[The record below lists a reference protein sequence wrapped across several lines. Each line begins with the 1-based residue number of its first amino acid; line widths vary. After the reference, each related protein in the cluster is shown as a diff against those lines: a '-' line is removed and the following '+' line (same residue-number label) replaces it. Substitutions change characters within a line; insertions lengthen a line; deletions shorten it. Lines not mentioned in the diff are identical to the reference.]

1 MKNFEK
7 KLDYFSNFVGDA
19 CGQIDDLVVELNDDI
34 GNITFE
40 SEDNMLLK
48 TFNNPSNPVGFKCDN
63 CDFAAKSERGLKTHK
78 TRKHSKCEWCEFIC
92 DDEKEMK
99 KHKFDK
105 HTMEYGAELLQD
117 CYI

>member
-1 MKNFEK
+1 
-7 KLDYFSNFVGDA
+7 
-19 CGQIDDLVVELNDDI
+19 
-34 GNITFE
+34 
-40 SEDNMLLK
+40 MLLK

-63 CDFAAKSERGLKTHK
+63 CEFAAKSERGLKTHM
-78 TRKHSKCEWCEFIC
+78 TRKHSKCDWCEFIC

>member
-1 MKNFEK
+1 M
-7 KLDYFSNFVGDA
+7 DR
-19 CGQIDDLVVELNDDI
+19 Q
-34 GNITFE
+34 
-40 SEDNMLLK
+40 
-48 TFNNPSNPVGFKCDN
+48 
-63 CDFAAKSERGLKTHK
+63 KTHK
-78 TRKHSKCEWCEFIC
+78 TRKHTKCDWCEFIC